1 MKNFS
6 KIALASS
13 FFMLGIGPAAYAQK
27 KATPAPAKK
36 TTSAAP
42 KGTAGYTKLKSGLQ
56 SKIVKHGTGKKKPA
70 VTDHIEMYIHVV
82 VGDSVT
88 FDSRKMYGEKPVP
101 YAIVAPKFKGDP
113 VEGFMLMVA
122 GDSAV
127 FKLPVDSLIKAGGQA
142 PPGMKAGQT
151 VEWDVALV
159 SVRTDAE
166 EKKETEKKNSEQKG
180 IDDKLLQE
188 YFTKNNL
195 KPLKTVS
202 GIYYVI
208 SKEGTGEK
216 VQAGQS
222 VSVNYTGK
230 LIDGKVFDS
239 NEDSAFHHVEAF
251 TVEVGKGHVIKGW
264 DEGLQ
269 LLKKGSKATLFIP
282 SGLAYGPQEHNPIPA
297 NGILIF
303 DVTILDVMTAE
314 EAKKAAEAK
323 AAQQKKEAEGKQAMQ
338 KLNEDRELKE
348 YFAKHNIQATKTES
362 GMYYSISREGTGENA
377 KPGQNVT
384 MHYLGKLLNGKV
396 FDSNMDSTFTAT
408 PGKAPFTFPLGQHRV
423 IAGWDEGVQLL
434 KKGSRGT
441 FYLPSYL
448 AYGERGAG
456 GSIPPNAILIFDV
469 EVMDIQ

>member
-1 MKNFS
+1 MKNLS
-6 KIALASS
+6 KKALASS
-13 FFMLGIGPAAYAQK
+13 MFALCIGPAAYAQT
-27 KATPAPAKK
+27 KAAPAKK
-36 TTSAAP
+36 TTAAS
-42 KGTAGYTKLKSGLQ
+42 KNAAGFTKLKSGLQ
-56 SKIVKHGTGKKKPA
+56 YKIVKHGTGKKKPA

-122 GDSAV
+122 GDSAI
-127 FKLPVDSLIKAGGQA
+127 FRLPVDSLIKNGGQA

-166 EKKETEKKNSEQKG
+166 EKAVTEKKNSEQKG
-180 IDDKLLQE
+180 IDDKLLQQ

-195 KPLKTVS
+195 KPMKTAS
-202 GIYYVI
+202 GIYYII

-216 VQAGQS
+216 VQSGQT

-239 NEDSAFHHVEAF
+239 NEDSSFHHAEAF
-251 TVEVGKGHVIKGW
+251 NVEVGKGRVIKGW

-269 LLKKGSKATLFIP
+269 LLKKGSKATLYIP
-282 SGLAYGPQEHNPIPA
+282 SGLAYGPTERNPIPA
-297 NGILIF
+297 NAILIF
-303 DVTILDVMTAE
+303 EVTILDVKSAE
-314 EAKKAAEAK
+314 EAKKEMEAK
-323 AAQQKKEAEGKQAMQ
+323 QEQRKKEMESKTAML
-338 KLNEDRELKE
+338 KLNQDRDLKE
-348 YFAKHNIQATKTES
+348 YFAKNNIKATKTES
-362 GMYYSISREGTGENA
+362 GMYYSIIKEGTGENA
-377 KPGQNVT
+377 KPGQKVT

-408 PGKAPFTFPLGQHRV
+408 PGKAPFTFALGQHQV

-448 AYGERGAG
+448 AYGERGAAG
-456 GSIPPNAILIFDV
+456 GAIPANAILIFDV
-469 EVMDIQ
+469 ELMEIE

>member
-1 MKNFS
+1 MKNLS

-13 FFMLGIGPAAYAQK
+13 LFVLGAGPAAFAQK
-27 KATPAPAKK
+27 KAAPVNRAFPAAKG
-36 TTSAAP
+36 AA
-42 KGTAGYTKLKSGLQ
+42 GFTKLKSGLEY
-56 SKIVKHGTGKKKPA
+56 KIVKHGTGKKKPA
-70 VTDHIEMYIHVV
+70 VTDHIEMYIHVR
-82 VGDSVT
+82 VGDSTT

-101 YAIVAPKFKGDP
+101 YGIVAPKFKGDP

-151 VEWDVALV
+151 IEWDVALI

-166 EKKETEKKNSEQKG
+166 EKVATEKKNAEQKG
-180 IDDKLLQE
+180 IDDKILQQ
-188 YFTKNNL
+188 YFTKNNI
-195 KPLKTVS
+195 KPLKTAS
-202 GIYYVI
+202 GIYYTI

-216 VQAGQS
+216 VKTGETA
-222 VSVNYTGK
+222 SVNYTGK

-239 NEDSAFHHVEAF
+239 NEDSAFHHVESF
-251 TVEVGKGHVIKGW
+251 NVEVGTGHVIKGW

-269 LLKKGSKATLFIP
+269 LLKKGSQATLYIP
-282 SGLAYGPQEHNPIPA
+282 SGLAYGAQEHNPIPA

-303 DVTILDVMTAE
+303 DIAITDIKTAE
-314 EAKKAAEAK
+314 EAKKDMEAK
-323 AAQQKKEAEGKQAMQ
+323 AAQKKKEAEGKIGMQ

-362 GMYYSISREGTGENA
+362 GMYYSISKEGTGENA
-377 KPGQNVT
+377 KPGQKVT

-396 FDSNMDSTFTAT
+396 FDSNMDSTFNAT
-408 PGKAPFTFPLGQHRV
+408 PGKAPFSFALGQHQV

-456 GSIPPNAILIFDV
+456 SIPPNATLIFDV
-469 EVMDIQ
+469 ELVEIQ